1 MIRRK
6 KCANPTGAAM
16 SLSALLEAKKR
27 KLAQTKGPNESSA
40 PQAKKYKTRGEIDE
54 EKRQALAPS
63 PEVPLF
69 FASAPPQ
76 KITQILICLL
86 AYHYC

>member
-1 MIRRK
+1 
-6 KCANPTGAAM
+6 M

-63 PEVPLF
+63 PEV
-69 FASAPPQ
+69 
-76 KITQILICLL
+76 
-86 AYHYC
+86 H

>member
-1 MIRRK
+1 
-6 KCANPTGAAM
+6 M

-27 KLAQTKGPNESSA
+27 KLAQTKDPNESSA

-63 PEVPLF
+63 PEV
-69 FASAPPQ
+69 
-76 KITQILICLL
+76 
-86 AYHYC
+86 H